1 MDWLVAHITSA
12 RRFVFL
18 LTGAIIMLVGCS
30 TDPQT
35 NRSRPML
42 VTKSEEAEVGTK
54 AFRQFLNDPKI
65 IIIKDTPAQER
76 VSQVFAHLVT
86 AAKHSAYAEHAN
98 KLEWEVVLVE
108 DARRNSTFS
117 FPGGKVGVYTGMLP
131 FATTDGELAGALG
144 HSIASILARHTAER
158 ISKSNLNQLG
168 QSVAGSLFGI
178 WSPVLGLS
186 NQPAVDPT
194 LAQLHQDEADKV
206 GILLAAE
213 AGYDPD
219 EAFRM
224 WVKTFGPGP
233 RLDAL
238 REYLPEARTH
248 YNASRSEVPLLID
261 PK

>member
-1 MDWLVAHITSA
+1 MDWLMAHITSA
-12 RRFVFL
+12 RRFVLL

-54 AFRQFLNDPKI
+54 AFRQFLSDPKI
-65 IIIKDTPAQER
+65 IIIKDTPVQER
-76 VSQVFAHLVT
+76 VSQVFAYMVT

-117 FPGGKVGVYTGMLP
+117 FPGGKVGVYTGLLP

-168 QSVAGSLFGI
+168 QSFFGLGGSWL
-178 WSPVLGLS
+178 LGLS
-186 NQPAVDPT
+186 NQPTVDPT
-194 LAQLHQDEADKV
+194 LAQLHQEEADKV

-224 WVKTFGPGP
+224 WVKIFGPGP

-248 YNASRSEVPLLID
+248 YNAYR
-261 PK
+261 